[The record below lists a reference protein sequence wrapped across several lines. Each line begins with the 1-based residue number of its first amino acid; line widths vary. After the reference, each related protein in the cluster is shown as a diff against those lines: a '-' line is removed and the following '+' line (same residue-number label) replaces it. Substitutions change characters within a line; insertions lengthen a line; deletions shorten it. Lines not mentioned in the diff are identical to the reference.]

1 MTDLSSH
8 KLRHPSAVKR
18 GEAGAIQSE
27 RGSMTTFDATDGTRA
42 VEFPFPPRVVF
53 RAVAEAISNLPGMTF
68 HEFDRLS
75 GHVYV
80 TTAASA
86 FLGGER
92 VEVSVLDAGSG
103 RSRVQ
108 ITSGG
113 RIAFGSATRLG
124 RNRKNVEEIIF
135 ATSEVLEAH
144 GERWA
149 QELVLESGD
158 QATSTDVAARISRLE
173 DIYANS
179 LITEAEYLQRREA
192 ILRYL

>member
-18 GEAGAIQSE
+18 EQAGATQGE
-27 RGSMTTFDATDGTRA
+27 RGSMTTFDATDRTSA
-42 VEFPFPPRVVF
+42 VEFPFPPSVVF
-53 RAVAEAISNLPGMTF
+53 RAVAEAITDLPGMTF
-68 HEFDRLS
+68 HEFDQLT

-80 TTAASA
+80 TAAASA

-92 VEVSVLDAGSG
+92 VGVSVLDAGSG

-108 ITSGG
+108 IASG
-113 RIAFGSATRLG
+113 AKTVFGSASTRG
-124 RNRKNVEEIIF
+124 RSRKNVEEIIS
-135 ATSEVLEAH
+135 ATSKVLGAH
-144 GERWA
+144 GEKWT

-158 QATSTDVAARISRLE
+158 RATPAAVEARLSRLE

-179 LITEAEYLQRREA
+179 LITEAEYRLRRET

>member
-8 KLRHPSAVKR
+8 KRRHPSAVKR
-18 GEAGAIQSE
+18 GEANAIQSE
-27 RGSMTTFDATDGTRA
+27 RGSMTTIDATDRTKV

-80 TTAASA
+80 STAASA

-92 VEVSVLDAGSG
+92 VGVSVLDAGSG

-113 RIAFGSATRLG
+113 RTVFGSGTTRG
-124 RNRKNVEEIIF
+124 RNRKNVEEIIS
-135 ATSEVLEAH
+135 ATSEALGAH

-149 QELVLESGD
+149 QDLVLESGD
-158 QATSTDVAARISRLE
+158 QATSTDLAARLSRLE
-173 DIYANS
+173 DI
-179 LITEAEYLQRREA
+179 
-192 ILRYL
+192 